1 MQHRRTGARWAVP
14 LALTATL
21 GLTACSGDDGG
32 NDSAAGSGEPAVT
45 ITVTDMSYEPA
56 EVTIQ
61 PGDTVEWVFDDGGI
75 PHDVSGEG
83 DVEGALQSELLTEGS
98 YTHTFDE
105 AGTFSY
111 HCTPHPMMVG
121 TVVVEG

>member
-1 MQHRRTGARWAVP
+1 MRA
-14 LALTATL
+14 ATS
-21 GLTACSGDDGG
+21 ADDHY
-32 NDSAAGSGEPAVT
+32 VT

-56 EVTIQ
+56 EVTIH

-83 DVEGALQSELLTEGS
+83 DLEGVLQSELLSTGS
-98 YTHTFDE
+98 YTYTFDE
-105 AGTFSY
+105 AGTFTY

-121 TVVVEG
+121 TVVVED

>member
-21 GLTACSGDDGG
+21 GLTACSGDGG
-32 NDSAAGSGEPAVT
+32 DSAAGSGETVT
-45 ITVTDMSYEPA
+45 ITVTNMSYEPA

-61 PGDTVEWVFDDGGI
+61 LGDTVEWVFDDGGI

-83 DVEGALQSELLTEGS
+83 DVEGALQSDLLTEGTYS
-98 YTHTFDE
+98 YTFDE

>member
-1 MQHRRTGARWAVP
+1 MNHRIRAAKAAAALAVLSA
-14 LALTATL
+14 LALTR
-21 GLTACSGDDGG
+21 CSGTDG
-32 NDSAAGSGEPAVT
+32 SAAAGDTEPDVT

-56 EVTIQ
+56 EVTIH

-83 DVEGALQSELLTEGS
+83 AVEGLLQSDLLTEGS
-98 YTHTFDE
+98 YTYTFDE
-105 AGTFSY
+105 AGTFTF

>member
-1 MQHRRTGARWAVP
+1 MNHRIRAAKTAAALAVLSA
-14 LALTATL
+14 LALT
-21 GLTACSGDDGG
+21 GCSGTDGAA
-32 NDSAAGSGEPAVT
+32 AAGDTEPDVT

-56 EVTIQ
+56 EVKIH

-83 DVEGALQSELLTEGS
+83 DLEGVLQSELLSTGS
-98 YTHTFDE
+98 YTYTFDE

>member
-1 MQHRRTGARWAVP
+1 MTHRIRLARTTAAGAVLAA
-14 LALTATL
+14 LALT
-21 GLTACSGDDGG
+21 GCSTGG
-32 NDSAAGSGEPAVT
+32 AAAAGDAEPDVT

-56 EVTIQ
+56 EVTIH

-83 DVEGALQSELLTEGS
+83 DLEGVLQSELLSTGS
-98 YTHTFDE
+98 YTYTFDE
-105 AGTFSY
+105 AGTFTY